1 MRETASGRD
10 SGVGLPRAE
19 PRGIGN
25 SIALAAVMVPCIVL
39 ALLSVWWT
47 VAGLWPPD
55 EVTLSEAV
63 ATRNNAEALRL
74 IRLGA
79 NPNEAS
85 RVRGG
90 LLTSDYD
97 VAVTPVEAA
106 VGAQRADLLR
116 MLLANGAT
124 IDEREMRVLRCYE
137 QVRRDAGVRDVLG
150 EGPATDCAGVSLPGE
165 RAGR

>member
-1 MRETASGRD
+1 MVG
-10 SGVGLPRAE
+10 GVTGDPDRFRVAVTLPCVVFAML
-19 PRGIGN
+19 
-25 SIALAAVMVPCIVL
+25 SAWWAVVP
-39 ALLSVWWT
+39 
-47 VAGLWPPD
+47 LWPPD

-79 NPNEAS
+79 NPNQAS

-90 LLTSDYD
+90 LLTSDD
-97 VAVTPVEAA
+97 DADVTPVEAA
-106 VGAQRADLLR
+106 VGAQRADVLR

-124 IDEREMRVLRCYE
+124 IDEKEMRVLRCYE
-137 QVRRDAGVRDVLG
+137 QVRRDSGVRDLLG
-150 EGPATDCAGVSLPGE
+150 EGPATDCAGVRLPGE